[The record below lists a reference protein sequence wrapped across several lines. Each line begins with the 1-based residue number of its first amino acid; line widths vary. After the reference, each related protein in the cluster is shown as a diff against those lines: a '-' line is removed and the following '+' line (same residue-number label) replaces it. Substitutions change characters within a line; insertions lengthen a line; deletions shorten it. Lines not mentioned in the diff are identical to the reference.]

1 MRKGVLLLIFYH
13 LTLLSQAQ
21 QVETDTT
28 IALPDIRVK
37 AFEQN
42 HKLRDVPAPVILIS
56 RSEMERFAP
65 VSLVQAVNTM
75 PGVRMEERSPGSYR
89 FNIRGSSLRS
99 PFGVRNVKTY
109 FNDIPIT
116 DPGGNTYLNQLGYY
130 NFNSLEVIKGP
141 GSSLYGAGTGGVLL
155 IESANEKEP
164 AGGTLEYTTGSY
176 QLQNVYTSITTG
188 NDHLISK
195 IGFQHQEN
203 QGYRDHSEL
212 KRDVLSWTGLFRLDE
227 KKYLKT
233 SFLYGNLFYETPG
246 ALTRAEYDT
255 DPKAARPG
263 AGIFPG
269 AEQARASIRQHS
281 FLAGAS
287 YQQQLN
293 KAWQNKSVL
302 YGMFTE
308 LRNPAIRNYGKNAEP
323 HLCGRTIFRYTKVI
337 STSHLDLDLGGE
349 FQEGFSTVEIFK
361 NQSGKPDS
369 LQTHDEINNRQS
381 FVFGQASFESGN
393 WTLIAG
399 ASLNWLRVRFQ
410 RFTPATNGSQ
420 TRKFS
425 NQVAPRLAIM
435 KKLGKVNLYGS
446 LSRGFSP
453 PTTAELLPTGGAI
466 NLGLNAEEGFNY
478 DAGIKASFFHKLFV
492 DVNAFIFSLDQTIVQ
507 RRDAGGGDYFVNA
520 GSTRQ
525 HGIETYL
532 NLPLFASS
540 PHVEHSTAWL
550 SHTWHDFTYKSF
562 KQLTND
568 YSGNALPGTGQHTI
582 STGMDLLMKKGWL
595 GSVNYYY
602 SDRIPLDDANSTY
615 ADPYHLVGFRIGYQ
629 KWIAGSF
636 RIKLT
641 AGAENLLNQKYSLGN
656 DINGFGGRFYNAAP
670 GRNYFVNMLVQ
681 LAGKKGAA
689 S

>member
-1 MRKGVLLLIFYH
+1 MRKGFLLLIFYH
-13 LTLLSQAQ
+13 LTLFLQAQ
-21 QVETDTT
+21 QVETDTI

-42 HKLRDVPAPVILIS
+42 HRLKDVPAPVLLVN

-65 VSLVQAVNTM
+65 VSLVQAVNSM

-155 IESANEKEP
+155 IESTNGNEA
-164 AGGTLEYTTGSY
+164 AGGSLEYTTGSY
-176 QLQNVYTSITTG
+176 RLQNIYGSITTG
-188 NDHLISK
+188 NNQQISK

-203 QGYRDHSEL
+203 RGYRDHSEL
-212 KRDVLSWTGLFRLDE
+212 KRDVYSWTGLFRLDE
-227 KKYLKT
+227 KRFLKT

-246 ALTRAEYDT
+246 ALTRAEYDAN
-255 DPKAARPG
+255 PRAARPG
-263 AGIFPG
+263 TGIFPG
-269 AEQARASIRQHS
+269 AEQARASIRQRS

-287 YQQQLN
+287 YRQQLN

-308 LRNPAIRNYGKNAEP
+308 LRNPAIRNYGKNSEP
-323 HLCGRTIFRYTKVI
+323 HFGGRTIFRHTKAFH
-337 STSHLDLDLGGE
+337 SSQLDLDLGGE
-349 FQEGFSTVEIFK
+349 FQEGFSTVEIYK
-361 NQSGKPDS
+361 NRSGQPDS
-369 LQTHDEINNRQS
+369 LQTHDEINNRQC
-381 FVFGQASFESGN
+381 FVFGQASFESGS
-393 WTLIAG
+393 WTFTAG
-399 ASLNWLRVRFQ
+399 ASLNWLRVKFQ
-410 RFTPATNGSQ
+410 RFTPATNGAQ

-435 KKLGKVNLYGS
+435 KKFGGLNLYGS

-453 PTTAELLPTGGAI
+453 PTTTELLPTGSAI
-466 NLGLNAEEGFNY
+466 NLGLNAEEGLNY
-478 DAGIKASFFHKLFV
+478 DAGIKAHFFHKLFV
-492 DVNAFIFSLDQTIVQ
+492 DLNAFIFSLDQTIVQ
-507 RRDAGGGDYFVNA
+507 RRDAGGGEYFVNA

-540 PHVEHSTAWL
+540 SHVEHSLAWL
-550 SHTWHDFTYKSF
+550 SHTWHEFTYKSF

-568 YSGNALPGTGQHTI
+568 YSGNALPGTGHHTI
-582 STGMDLLMKKGWL
+582 STGMDLLLKKGWL
-595 GSVNYYY
+595 GSINYYF
-602 SDRIPLDDANSTY
+602 SDRIPLDDANSAY
-615 ADPYHLVGFRIGYQ
+615 ADPYHLVGIRIGYQ
-629 KWIAGSF
+629 KWIRGSF

-641 AGAENLLNQKYSLGN
+641 AGAENLLDQHYSLGN

-670 GRNYFVNMLVQ
+670 GRNYFVSLLLQV
-681 LAGKKGAA
+681 AKKKTV